1 MQAISFGLHLS
12 FSKLAPHCPVLKC
25 IFELHDVR
33 TLPNLTVR
41 LNLLLLA
48 EKLMFADEQIIK
60 ADVGSKKL
68 VDEKTLLVRRLEEV
82 EKEVQLLKQC
92 EEFLQRM
99 ARLDKY
105 LQVPDQASDYGK
117 YELAAAA
124 LSR

>member
-1 MQAISFGLHLS
+1 
-12 FSKLAPHCPVLKC
+12 
-25 IFELHDVR
+25 
-33 TLPNLTVR
+33 
-41 LNLLLLA
+41 
-48 EKLMFADEQIIK
+48 MFADEQIIK